1 MEKINTDTEILNRL
15 KKQIE
20 LNLPD
25 TDVSINEYIEYELSE
40 NSRINLC
47 CNKFDIVVRSRENH
61 AHRNILFV
69 GFLIDEFE
77 KLKHSK
83 GLLNDISNNFPY
95 TCIIISLKNFD
106 VSFYRAI
113 NQNHYENDK
122 GYYDFSSFTKLV
134 KANNNFLWLSN
145 QKQIEILQNE
155 AIQLNKDIENYWS
168 KNKDLTIENVKLKD
182 EIKNLKTE
190 FSRKLTHNDKKIK
203 ELSEKIIFFEN
214 LNKNDVRNNIKNL
227 FLAVDYLKLIELV
240 DKPEEK
246 KHYETF
252 SHPGQTNSLERISS
266 ITNSKIEYWFS
277 ILNDKL
283 ILRMEIF
290 DWHLS
295 GPCDSPSH
303 VLREIKIFKF
313 SRNLDN
319 YTELNNVDELNHL
332 FYIHIDNINKD

>member
-25 TDVSINEYIEYELSE
+25 TDVSLNEYIEYQLSE

-83 GLLNDISNNFPY
+83 GLLNNISKNFPY

-106 VSFYRAI
+106 VSFYHAI

-122 GYYDFSSFTKLV
+122 GYYDFSSFIKLV

-145 QKQIEILQNE
+145 QKQIETFQDQAE
-155 AIQLNKDIENYWS
+155 RLNKDIQNYWAQ
-168 KNKDLTIENVKLKD
+168 NKDLTIENVKLKD
-182 EIKNLKTE
+182 EVKKLKDG
-190 FSRKLTHNDKKIK
+190 FKRKLIHKDKKIK

-214 LNKNDVRNNIKNL
+214 LNKSDVRNNIKNL

-240 DKPEEK
+240 GKPKEK

-290 DWHLS
+290 DWLLS
-295 GPCDSPSH
+295 GPCDTPSH
-303 VLREIKIFKF
+303 VLKAIKIFKF

-319 YTELNNVDELNHL
+319 YTELKNVDDLDHL
-332 FYIHIDNINKD
+332 FYIHIDNIDKD